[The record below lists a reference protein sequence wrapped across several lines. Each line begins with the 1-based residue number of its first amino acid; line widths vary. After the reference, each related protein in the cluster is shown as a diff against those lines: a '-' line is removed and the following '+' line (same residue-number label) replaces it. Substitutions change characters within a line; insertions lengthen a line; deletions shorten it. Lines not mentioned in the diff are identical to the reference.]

1 MVYVPPE
8 STAGHPADSPV
19 GPDAPT
25 EDRIGTAGYAMA
37 AAACTAVTWF
47 ALLTFI
53 QTQLIAGST
62 VQTVSQVDPQSFAV
76 NFLVYGALLGISF
89 SAVVAWVLMAPIPSS
104 YRRGG
109 LAMAGA
115 LAGTVPAGALTVLV
129 RALGG
134 AGLLLVLALLAGLV
148 TFWFGRRA
156 VLSAQ

>member
-1 MVYVPPE
+1 MVYVPEE

-25 EDRIGTAGYAMA
+25 KDRIGMAGYAMGA
-37 AAACTAVTWF
+37 AAATAVTWF

-53 QTQLIAGST
+53 QTQLISGST
-62 VQTVSQVDPQSFAV
+62 VQSVSQVDPQSFAV
-76 NFLVYGALLGISF
+76 NFLVYGALLGIVF
-89 SAVVAWVLMAPIPSS
+89 AAMVAWYLMAPIPSS

-115 LAGTVPAGALTVLV
+115 MAGTVPAGALTVVV

-134 AGLLLVLALLAGLV
+134 ATLLLVLALLAGLL
-148 TFWFGRRA
+148 TLWFGRRA
-156 VLSAQ
+156 VLAAQ